1 MVDLNGNR
9 SRVKNSKA
17 VGSDLKKL
25 DAYVAGP
32 KDYEEI
38 LRRKVT
44 LPKTV
49 IAGLAAAALVAGTAL
64 VPTNASAAAAAP
76 GHGHRAGNW
85 PQEGTWNWPPTCRW
99 VQVKPYTHKQP
110 YWRWVQRCQ

>member
-1 MVDLNGNR
+1 
-9 SRVKNSKA
+9 VKNSKA

-49 IAGLAAAALVAGTAL
+49 ILAAAALVARTVL

-76 GHGHRAGNW
+76 GHGHGAGNW
-85 PQEGTWNWPPTCRW
+85 PQEGTWN
-99 VQVKPYTHKQP
+99 
-110 YWRWVQRCQ
+110 

>member
-1 MVDLNGNR
+1 
-9 SRVKNSKA
+9 VKNSKA

-49 IAGLAAAALVAGTAL
+49 ILA
-64 VPTNASAAAAAP
+64 
-76 GHGHRAGNW
+76 
-85 PQEGTWNWPPTCRW
+85 
-99 VQVKPYTHKQP
+99 
-110 YWRWVQRCQ
+110 